1 MSIKIMSWVWDHSP
15 YDGKALLLHL
25 ALADFA
31 NDAGECWPSQTT
43 LAAKARCTERHVRD
57 TVSQMV
63 LHGYVEIVEHSNGVH
78 PNRYKLIARNSVPPR
93 KSKTGRAEMQDRERG
108 NPPPK
113 NHQEP
118 LEPIS
123 DTVSHKP
130 KCPYCKRKYDPNKAH
145 SCSAMNMLMR

>member
-31 NDAGECWPSQTT
+31 NDAGECWPSQPT

-63 LHGYVEIVEHSNGVH
+63 IHGYVEIVEPSNGI
-78 PNRYKLIARNSVPPR
+78 NATRYKLIARNSVPPR
-93 KSKTGRAEMQDRERG
+93 KSKTGRAEKQDRESG
-108 NPPPK
+108 NPSPK
-113 NHQEP
+113 NRQEP
-118 LEPIS
+118 SVTNS
-123 DTVSHKP
+123 DTVSRP
-130 KCPYCKRKYDPNKAH
+130 KCPYCKRKYDPTKPHA
-145 SCSAMNMLMR
+145 CPAMNMLMR